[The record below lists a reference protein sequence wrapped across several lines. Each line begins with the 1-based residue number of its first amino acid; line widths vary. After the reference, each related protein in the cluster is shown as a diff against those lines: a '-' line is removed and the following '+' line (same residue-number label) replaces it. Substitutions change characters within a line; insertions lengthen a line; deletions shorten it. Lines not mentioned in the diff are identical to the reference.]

1 MTEQAQPEWE
11 ASYTRD
17 TPAAWDIGLPSRP
30 SSGSPTR
37 DC

>member
-17 TPAAWDIGLPSRP
+17 TPAARDIGLPAAFLRLADK
-30 SSGSPTR
+30 GL
-37 DC
+37 